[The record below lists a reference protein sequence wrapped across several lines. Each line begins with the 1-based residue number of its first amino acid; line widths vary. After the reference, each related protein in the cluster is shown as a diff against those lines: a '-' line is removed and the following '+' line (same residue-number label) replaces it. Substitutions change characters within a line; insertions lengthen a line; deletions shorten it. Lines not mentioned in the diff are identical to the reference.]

1 MAKESLLGS
10 TRPGIKLERYD
21 LKDQDER
28 GIWTS
33 GLSRRHTNRSHAELI
48 SRAVQLSV
56 IKHQFQ

>member
-10 TRPGIKLERYD
+10 TRPGIKLERYG

-33 GLSRRHTNRSHAELI
+33 GYREGILI
-48 SRAVQLSV
+48 VPTPN
-56 IKHQFQ
+56 